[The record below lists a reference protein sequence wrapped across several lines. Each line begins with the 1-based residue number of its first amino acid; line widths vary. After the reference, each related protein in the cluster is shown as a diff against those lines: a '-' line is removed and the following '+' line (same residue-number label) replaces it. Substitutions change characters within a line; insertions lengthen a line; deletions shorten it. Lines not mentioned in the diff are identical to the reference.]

1 MGTIKTTNIETITGS
16 GTLTLGQ
23 SGETISIPTNT
34 TLGASGSTITIPSGC
49 TITNN
54 GTQTGFGGTNTPAF
68 EVSLSADQTLSNG
81 VETLVAFDTIHI
93 DTGNYFSTSTRRFTP
108 QVAGKYYI
116 YGLGQQFTSGNTL
129 SYITIRKNNVRVA
142 RFAVDNRSSA
152 NGTSNSHTVSAIVNM
167 NGTTDY
173 VDLYCNFNGTGTPVR
188 IAAWSTGNPATL
200 FGGYKIIE

>member
-54 GTQTGFGGTNTPAF
+54 GTQTGFGGANTPAF
-68 EVSLSADQTLSNG
+68 EAKLSGSQTVSNG
-81 VETLVAFDTIHI
+81 ANTKIQLANEIFDT
-93 DTGNYFSTSTRRFTP
+93 DNCFDNTTNYRFTP
-108 QVAGKYYI
+108 NVAGKYFVYVKANAESSNQEMTRLNVYI
-116 YGLGQQFTSGNTL
+116 FKNGSYSEYTDIMSRDSNYFRIASGFY
-129 SYITIRKNNVRVA
+129 SK
-142 RFAVDNRSSA
+142 
-152 NGTSNSHTVSAIVNM
+152 IVEM

-173 VDLYCNFNGTGTPVR
+173 LEAYCYVTGGGTLGLLTNN
-188 IAAWSTGNPATL
+188 SH
-200 FGGYKIIE
+200 FGAYKIIE